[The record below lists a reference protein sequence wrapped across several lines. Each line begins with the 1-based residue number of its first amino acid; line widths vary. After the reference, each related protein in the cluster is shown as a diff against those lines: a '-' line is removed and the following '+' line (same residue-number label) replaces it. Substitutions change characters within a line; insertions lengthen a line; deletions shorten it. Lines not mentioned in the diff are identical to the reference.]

1 MGVKNPIWTVG
12 RAFSA
17 ASRDEK
23 HREPAELDPA
33 YLVKWDQ
40 DDPLNPQ
47 NWPVRYKWWV
57 TFQLGMLALAGSL
70 GSSIMTPADHII
82 AEYVGVSQEV
92 AVLNVSLYLVGFIF
106 GPIIW
111 APMSEIWGRR
121 TSIIPAVLCQALFAI
136 GTSRSTSATS
146 VFVTRFF
153 TGFFGSAPISNVTAA
168 LGDMWSRETR
178 GVAVSLYAVAVNGGP
193 SLGPVI
199 GAALV
204 TNPNLNW
211 RWTGY
216 ILAIWVFA
224 TFAMA
229 FFFLPEVY
237 PLVLLKQKAQRLR
250 QETGDQR
257 YYHPHEHLKLDVHS
271 IVTKQLSRPMAML
284 LTEPVVSCIAVYA
297 SFVYGVMYLTL
308 EVFPIVFQDIRGWQP
323 VVSTLPF
330 LALLIGVIS
339 SVGLNIWNQYRY
351 NEIASKANGKAV
363 PEARLPPMAFGAVF
377 FVVGAFWFAWTAKP
391 PHHWIL
397 PCLAALF
404 IGVGFNCI
412 FQQCLNYLVDM
423 YGIYAASST
432 AAVTFLRSIMAAGLP
447 MAARPMIQAL
457 DVGPAVSIIGGVAAL
472 LLPIPFLFMKYGPW
486 LRRLSKLTPDKPN

>member
-1 MGVKNPIWTVG
+1 MVYMGVISGDKP
-12 RAFSA
+12 
-17 ASRDEK
+17 RDGNEK
-23 HREPAELDPA
+23 APVELELDPDF
-33 YLVKWDQ
+33 LVKWDQ
-40 DDPLNPQ
+40 DDSMNPQ

-70 GSSIMTPADHII
+70 GSSIFTPAHHVIG
-82 AEYVGVSQEV
+82 EYVGVGQEV
-92 AVLNVSLYLVGFIF
+92 AVLDVTLYLVGFVF

-121 TSIIPAVLCQALFAI
+121 VSILPAVFCQALFAI
-136 GTSRSTSATS
+136 GTARSTNATS
-146 VFVTRFF
+146 VFITRFF
-153 TGFFGSAPISNVTAA
+153 SGFFGSAPISNVTAA

-178 GVAVSLYAVAVNGGP
+178 GIAVSLYAVAVNGGP
-193 SLGPVI
+193 ALGPLI
-199 GAALV
+199 GASII

-216 ILAIWVFA
+216 VLAIWVFV

-237 PLVLLKQKAQRLR
+237 PLVLLKQKAQLLR
-250 QETGDQR
+250 KETNDAR

-271 IVTKQLSRPMAML
+271 IVTKQLSRPMIML
-284 LTEPVVSCIAVYA
+284 TTEPVVTCIAIYA

-308 EVFPIVFQDIRGWQP
+308 EVFPMVFQEIRGWHP
-323 VVSTLPF
+323 VVATLPF

-351 NEIASKANGKAV
+351 NEIAAKANGKPV

-377 FVVGAFWFAWTAKP
+377 FVIGAFWFAWTAKP
-391 PHHWIL
+391 PHHWVL

-447 MAARPMIQAL
+447 LAARPMIDKL
-457 DVGPAVSIIGGVAAL
+457 DVGPSVSIIGAVATV
-472 LLPIPFLFMKYGPW
+472 LLPIPFLFMKYGPR
-486 LRRLSKLTPDKPN
+486 LRKLSKLTPDHPN

>member
-1 MGVKNPIWTVG
+1 MGGIWPVSQAVKGI
-12 RAFSA
+12 
-17 ASRDEK
+17 SRGEK
-23 HREPAELDPA
+23 ETGQAELDPD
-33 YLVKWDQ
+33 YLVKWDV
-40 DDPLNPQ
+40 DDPMNPQ
-47 NWPVRYKWWV
+47 NWPARYKWWV

-70 GSSIMTPADHII
+70 GSSIMTPADSII
-82 AEYVGVSQEV
+82 TNYVGVSREV
-92 AVLNVSLYLVGFIF
+92 GVLDVSLYLVGFIF

-121 TSIIPAVLCQALFAI
+121 VSILPAVFCQALFAI
-136 GTSRSTSATS
+136 GTSRSTSSAA
-146 VFVTRFF
+146 VFCTRFF

-178 GVAVSLYAVAVNGGP
+178 GIAVSLYAVAVNGGP

-204 TNPNLNW
+204 TNPHLNW

-216 ILAIWVFA
+216 ILAIWVFV
-224 TFAMA
+224 TWAMA

-250 QETGDQR
+250 KETNDNR

-271 IVTKQLSRPMAML
+271 VVTKQLSRPMIML
-284 LTEPVVSCIAVYA
+284 FTEPIVTCIAIYA

-308 EVFPIVFQDIRGWQP
+308 EVFPIVFQEIRGWHP
-323 VVSTLPF
+323 VVATLPF

-351 NEIASKANGKAV
+351 NEIARNANGKPV
-363 PEARLPPMAFGAVF
+363 PEARLPPMAFGAIF

-412 FQQCLNYLVDM
+412 FQQCLNFLVDM

-447 MAARPMIQAL
+447 LAAHPMIDAL
-457 DVGPAVSIIGGVAAL
+457 DVGPAVSIIGAVATV
-472 LLPIPFLFMKYGPW
+472 LLPIPFLFMKYGPR
-486 LRRLSKLTPDKPN
+486 LRKLSKLTPDNPN

>member
-1 MGVKNPIWTVG
+1 MLGNRLADKVPT
-12 RAFSA
+12 RSEE
-17 ASRDEK
+17 EK
-23 HREPAELDPA
+23 EHIELDPA
-33 YLVKWDQ
+33 FIVKWDR

-70 GSSIMTPADHII
+70 GSSIMTPADSII
-82 AEYVGVSQEV
+82 AKYVGVSSEV
-92 AVLNVSLYLVGFIF
+92 SVLDVSLYLLGFVC

-111 APMSEIWGRR
+111 APISEIWGRR
-121 TSIIPAVLCQALFAI
+121 VSILPAVFCQALFAV
-136 GTSRSTSATS
+136 GTSRSTSAS
-146 VFVTRFF
+146 SIYVTRFF
-153 TGFFGSAPISNVTAA
+153 SGFFGSAPISNVTAA

-199 GAALV
+199 GSAIV
-204 TNPNLNW
+204 TNSNLNW

-216 ILAIWVFA
+216 ILAIWVFV
-224 TFAMA
+224 TFLLG

-237 PLVLLKQKAQRLR
+237 PLVLLKNKAEALR
-250 QETGDQR
+250 KETNDPR
-257 YYHPHEHLKLDVHS
+257 YYHPHEHIKLDVHS
-271 IVTKQLSRPMAML
+271 IVTKQLSRPLVML
-284 LTEPVVSCIAVYA
+284 CTEAIVTCIALYA

-308 EVFPIVFQDIRGWQP
+308 EVFPIVFEDIRGWEP
-323 VVSTLPF
+323 VVASLPF

-351 NEIASKANGKAV
+351 NRIAKEANGRAV
-363 PEARLPPMAFGAVF
+363 PEARLPPMAIGAIF
-377 FVVGAFWFAWTAKP
+377 FVVGAFWFAWTAEP

-404 IGVGFNCI
+404 IGIGFNCI
-412 FQQCLNYLVDM
+412 FQQCLNFLIDV

-432 AAVTFLRSIMAAGLP
+432 AAVTYLRSIMAAGLP
-447 MAARPMIQAL
+447 LAAKPMIGAL
-457 DVGPAVSIIGGVAAL
+457 GVGPGVSIIGAVAAA
-472 LLPIPFLFMKYGPW
+472 LLPIPFLFMKYGPR
-486 LRRLSKLTPDKPN
+486 LRKMSRLTPEDPN

>member
-1 MGVKNPIWTVG
+1 MFGNRLADKVPTRNEQ
-12 RAFSA
+12 
-17 ASRDEK
+17 EK
-23 HREPAELDPA
+23 EPNELDPA
-33 YLVKWDQ
+33 FLVKWDL

-70 GSSIMTPADHII
+70 GSSIMTPADSII
-82 AEYVGVSQEV
+82 AKYVGVSSEV
-92 AVLNVSLYLVGFIF
+92 SVLDVSLYLLGFVC

-111 APMSEIWGRR
+111 APISEIWGRR
-121 TSIIPAVLCQALFAI
+121 VSILPAVFCQALFAI
-136 GTSRSTSATS
+136 GTSRSTSAAS
-146 VFVTRFF
+146 IYVTRFF

-199 GAALV
+199 GSAIV
-204 TNPNLNW
+204 TNPSLHW

-216 ILAIWVFA
+216 ILAIWVFV
-224 TFAMA
+224 TFLLGV
-229 FFFLPEVY
+229 FFLPEMY
-237 PLVLLKQKAQRLR
+237 PLVLLKKKAQALR
-250 QETGDQR
+250 KETKDSR
-257 YYHPHEHLKLDVHS
+257 YYHPHEHIKLDVHS
-271 IVTKQLSRPMAML
+271 IVTKQLSRPLVML
-284 LTEPVVSCIAVYA
+284 CTEAIVTCIALYA

-308 EVFPIVFQDIRGWQP
+308 EVFPIVFEEIRGWEP
-323 VVSTLPF
+323 VVASLPF

-351 NEIASKANGKAV
+351 NRIAKEANGRSV
-363 PEARLPPMAFGAVF
+363 PEARLPPMAIGAVF
-377 FVVGAFWFAWTAKP
+377 FVVGAFWFAWTAEP

-404 IGVGFNCI
+404 IGIGFNCI
-412 FQQCLNYLVDM
+412 FQQCLNFLVDV

-447 MAARPMIQAL
+447 LAAKPMIRAL
-457 DVGPAVSIIGGVAAL
+457 GVGPGVSIIGAVAAA
-472 LLPIPFLFMKYGPW
+472 LLPIPFLFMKYGPK
-486 LRRLSKLTPDKPN
+486 LRKMSKLTPEVPN